1 MKKLLMILVPVVLLG
16 GGAFFAATKGMINIP
31 GVTPKKAANA
41 LYGEGKDAAQPS
53 TAESTSTSE
62 PEPEVS
68 VSATDPT
75 LAPGLV
81 NETDPKL
88 GQSKVAALWNE
99 MDVASLEKTILDWKD
114 EELAPILN
122 AMNTEKVT
130 ELLQK
135 IAGSDAKRASRLT
148 KALQAEASKKEP
160 EPVKL

>member
-1 MKKLLMILVPVVLLG
+1 MILVPVVLLG

-31 GVTPKKAANA
+31 GVTPKKKVTAM
-41 LYGEGKDAAQPS
+41 YGEGKDAAPAAS
-53 TAESTSTSE
+53 DSAPAVSSSEPEPEASTSTSE
-62 PEPEVS
+62 PVPV
-68 VSATDPT
+68 PT
-75 LAPGLV
+75 
-81 NETDPKL
+81 EDPKL

-99 MDVASLEKTILDWKD
+99 MDVASLVKTIEDWKD

-135 IAGSDAKRASRLT
+135 MAGSDAKRASRLT

-160 EPVKL
+160 ELGK